1 MNQVLVLIVFAC
13 SGLICL
19 WWMGNIAIGL
29 RKQNSELVEKITQL
43 SEKNAMRS
51 LDREPAPQ
59 LPDYIPM
66 EGGVDGGFYKQ
77 PDGSW
82 LASLNGAVIND
93 GPFGGREITTETVEG
108 VFPSEVD
115 IEEEA

>member
-43 SEKNAMRS
+43 SEKKRYAISRS
-51 LDREPAPQ
+51 RTGATAP
-59 LPDYIPM
+59 
-66 EGGVDGGFYKQ
+66 
-77 PDGSW
+77 
-82 LASLNGAVIND
+82 
-93 GPFGGREITTETVEG
+93 
-108 VFPSEVD
+108 
-115 IEEEA
+115 